1 MFRSMKLNRGALLTV
16 CFGVL
21 VLILLLAVDRFT
33 GAGVAA
39 APDCT
44 GATQSQRIAF
54 LARYGWEIDPKSE
67 AADPVIIPQSFDAVF
82 TQYNDVQTAQGF
94 DLTAYAGKRVTRYTY
109 TVKNYPDCEEEV
121 HANLLVCDGIIIGGD
136 LCTWAADGFLHG
148 FDDSITTGVLFGE
161 SALSFAPQAAP
172 ASVAL

>member
-16 CFGVL
+16 SFGVA

-44 GATQSQRIAF
+44 GATQSQRTAF
-54 LARYGWEIDPKSE
+54 LAQYGWEIDQKSE
-67 AADPVIIPQSFDAVF
+67 TADPVVIPQVFDEVF
-82 TQYNDVQTAQGF
+82 TRYNDIQTAQGF
-94 DLTAYAGKRVTRYTY
+94 DLTAYAGKLVTRYTY

-136 LCTWAADGFLHG
+136 LCTWASDGFLHG
-148 FDDSITTGVLFGE
+148 FEVGVTTGVQFGE
-161 SALSFAPQAAP
+161 SALSFAPQTAP